1 MEILNF
7 MSAHLVMS
15 LRMQEPLA
23 LVNAGFTYL
32 SHVSAAE
39 VVKFSVQYTLKVL
52 DEQAD
57 DFSCRG
63 RTLHGWFHMC
73 TVFVHLLP
81 SLLKTVYLISE
92 IIKFFKMLKYFS
104 RSVHLYISSSFDSQF
119 VATESVLGYPQSLLL
134 FFFYL

>member
-1 MEILNF
+1 MCEQCWVEKRKITRNRLTFFQALGPILIYRYVEILNF

-23 LVNAGFTYL
+23 LVNGGFAYL

-57 DFSCRG
+57 DFSNELQGEDFAWMVPHVHSVC
-63 RTLHGWFHMC
+63 TLAARS
-73 TVFVHLLP
+73 P
-81 SLLKTVYLISE
+81 EDSISN
-92 IIKFFKMLKYFS
+92 F
-104 RSVHLYISSSFDSQF
+104 RNH
-119 VATESVLGYPQSLLL
+119 
-134 FFFYL
+134 

>member
-1 MEILNF
+1 

-57 DFSCRG
+57 DFSNELQGEDFAWMVPHVHSVC
-63 RTLHGWFHMC
+63 TLAAQS
-73 TVFVHLLP
+73 P
-81 SLLKTVYLISE
+81 EDSISN
-92 IIKFFKMLKYFS
+92 F
-104 RSVHLYISSSFDSQF
+104 RNH
-119 VATESVLGYPQSLLL
+119 
-134 FFFYL
+134 